1 MPVALYNS
9 ELAKKTAVDPTD
21 FATEIYYYEEGQ
33 KIQLKNSLGD
43 VISEIDASRFV
54 VDGMIE
60 GVEIVDDNLVIHF
73 NTDAGKE
80 DIVIPISDIFDADNY
95 YTKSATDDA
104 ISDAID
110 ALNLGDAAY
119 RNATDDIVV
128 DHDAYFSQDLV
139 STRAL
144 LNFMLDE
151 GYVDTEEVI
160 SLVREMTSNQPV
172 TISRYEGDSNPIS
185 FTLNQR
191 SVYNGNL
198 GLADGAFKAVDTSI
212 DAQSDANIP
221 TSGAVKNYIL
231 GQGFAPAGSIGN
243 GKVTIKKNSAEQNPF
258 NFTLNQATAATLDLG
273 LGSASAKDVDSS
285 IVAQSDANL
294 PTSGAVKSYVTGQGY
309 ITAASLPTVNNSSVT
324 IARNASD
331 QSPISFT
338 LNQAG
343 NVNGN
348 LGLADGAFK
357 AVDTSIGSSSSSNLP
372 TSDAVKGYI
381 QNQNFATVSQIPT
394 VNNATVS
401 IARNASDQN
410 PCTFTMNQS
419 APASFDLGLADGAF
433 KAVDTAISS
442 QSSSNV
448 PTSDAVKSYVQGQG
462 YATVSQIPQVGN
474 GTITIKKNAG
484 DTTNPFNFSMNQT
497 ASDELNLGL
506 GAAAEKNVDTAI
518 TQNSSSNL
526 PTSDAVKGYAYS
538 KAEIDSSYIVS
549 AVYDAATNALTLV
562 RGDGTTQVIQ
572 F

>member
-9 ELAKKTAVDPTD
+9 ALAKKTSVDSTE

-95 YTKSATDDA
+95 YTKSGTDDA
-104 ISDAID
+104 ISNAIED
-110 ALNLGDAAY
+110 LHLGDAAY

-128 DHDAYFSQDLV
+128 DHDAYFSQNLV

-151 GYVDTEEVI
+151 GYVDTEYVI
-160 SLVREMTSNQPV
+160 STVNEMTSNQPV
-172 TISRYEGDSNPIS
+172 TISRYEGDKNPIS

-191 SVYNGNL
+191 GAYIGNI

-231 GQGFAPAGSIGN
+231 SQGFAPAGSIGN

-273 LGSASAKDVDSS
+273 LGSASAKDVDLS

-309 ITAASLPTVNNSSVT
+309 A
-324 IARNASD
+324 
-331 QSPISFT
+331 QIS
-338 LNQAG
+338 
-343 NVNGN
+343 N
-348 LGLADGAFK
+348 LGAAAEKG
-357 AVDTSIGSSSSSNLP
+357 VDTSIGSSSSSNLP
-372 TSDAVKGYI
+372 T
-381 QNQNFATVSQIPT
+381 T
-394 VNNATVS
+394 
-401 IARNASDQN
+401 
-410 PCTFTMNQS
+410 
-419 APASFDLGLADGAF
+419 
-433 KAVDTAISS
+433 
-442 QSSSNV
+442 
-448 PTSDAVKSYVQGQG
+448 
-462 YATVSQIPQVGN
+462 
-474 GTITIKKNAG
+474 
-484 DTTNPFNFSMNQT
+484 
-497 ASDELNLGL
+497 
-506 GAAAEKNVDTAI
+506 
-518 TQNSSSNL
+518 
-526 PTSDAVKGYAYS
+526 DAVKGYAYS
-538 KAEIDSSYIVS
+538 KAEVDDYIANV
-549 AVYDAATNALTLV
+549 VYNEDTKVLTFT
-562 RGDGTTQVIQ
+562 RGDGTSFTVTLA
-572 F
+572 